1 MYFIYFFK
9 AGGLLNALSY
19 LLTNFSVYI
28 MNPLFVGKS
37 ELKDQLFA
45 LSHKTNTVWIESR
58 WPIQKISKYLL
69 SFYVCLSKALGLP
82 HRSVGKESACKAGD
96 PGSIPGLGRP
106 TGEGIGYPLQYS
118 WVFLVAQLV
127 KNSSPMRETWVQS
140 LDWEDPLEKVKAKH
154 SRFLAWRIP
163 WTVQSVESQRVRHN

>member
-58 WPIQKISKYLL
+58 WPI
-69 SFYVCLSKALGLP
+69 
-82 HRSVGKESACKAGD
+82 
-96 PGSIPGLGRP
+96 
-106 TGEGIGYPLQYS
+106 
-118 WVFLVAQLV
+118 
-127 KNSSPMRETWVQS
+127 
-140 LDWEDPLEKVKAKH
+140 
-154 SRFLAWRIP
+154 
-163 WTVQSVESQRVRHN
+163 